1 MKTMT
6 PFLWC
11 GKITSKIV
19 SNFRYCLKRPIN
31 LQTQYIYFKKTASK
45 IMKHLNANIL
55 FSCV

>member
-1 MKTMT
+1 MT

-11 GKITSKIV
+11 GKITSEIV
-19 SNFRYCLKRPIN
+19 SNFRYCLKKQIN

-45 IMKHLNANIL
+45 IVKHLNANIL